1 MLRGEDAQGNTQIV
15 LLLTRN
21 LSFMS
26 VTTVDIKETHPIGQK
41 ETYSIGEKEAYHIGR
56 YFIHIGRIRFSVI
69 R

>member
-1 MLRGEDAQGNTQIV
+1 
-15 LLLTRN
+15 
-21 LSFMS
+21 MS